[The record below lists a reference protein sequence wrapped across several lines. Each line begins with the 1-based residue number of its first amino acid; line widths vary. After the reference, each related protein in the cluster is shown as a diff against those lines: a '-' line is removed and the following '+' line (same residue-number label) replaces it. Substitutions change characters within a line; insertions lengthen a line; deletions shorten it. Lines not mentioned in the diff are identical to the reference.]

1 MFTDINS
8 AIDEARFM
16 KATTGHCHAVIQ
28 RPGGIMHVRKVW
40 RRGIQTLYTTKQDRF
55 GTVNTD
61 EQGAA

>member
-28 RPGGIMHVRKVW
+28 RPGGIMLVRKVW
-40 RRGIQTLYTTKQDRF
+40 RRGVQTLYTTKQDRF

-61 EQGAA
+61 EQRAA

>member
-28 RPGGIMHVRKVW
+28 RPGGIMLVRKVW
-40 RRGIQTLYTTKQDRF
+40 RRGIQTLYTTKQDRL

-61 EQGAA
+61 EQRAA

>member
-8 AIDEARFM
+8 AIDDARFM

-28 RPGGIMHVRKVW
+28 RPGGIMLVRK
-40 RRGIQTLYTTKQDRF
+40 GCGKGMQALYTTKQDRF

-61 EQGAA
+61 EQRAA

>member
-28 RPGGIMHVRKVW
+28 RPGGIMLVRKVW

-55 GTVNTD
+55 GTVSTD
-61 EQGAA
+61 EQRAA